1 MGKLTAQEVK
11 NAKLYPGK
19 KLEKKSDGQGLF
31 LLINTS
37 GKYWRYQY
45 RFVGKQRTLAIGAY
59 PTVSLKEARKRHQIA
74 RELLEKGVDPSQ
86 QKKAVKGALVEAHE
100 HSFSKVS
107 ERWFDKQNWSDGHRR
122 TVRSRLDRDIIPWLG
137 NRPVAE
143 ITAAD
148 CLQVCRKVENR
159 GAIESAHRIK
169 TIISQVMR
177 FAVAESLV
185 TSDPTRDLRNAL
197 TPIQSRSM
205 TAITETPVA
214 AQLMRDI
221 ENYKGSAI
229 VRAALKFSALTFG
242 RPGEV
247 RHAEWSE
254 IDFEKKLWRIP
265 AAKMKRKREHLVPLS
280 EQLEGVLVD
289 IQHLTGNGQWV
300 FPGALNRT
308 RPMSENTILSALR
321 KLGYSKEQMT
331 AHGFRGMAST
341 LLHEAGCPHELI
353 EIQLSHVH
361 QNSVAASYNHAQHL
375 PDRRILMQYWSDTL
389 DALQKE
395 EQQPVWTVYYETL
408 KKFY

>member
-11 NAKLYPGK
+11 NAKLEP
-19 KLEKKSDGQGLF
+19 EKKFVKKFDGQGLF
-31 LLINTS
+31 LLINS
-37 GKYWRYQY
+37 VGKYWRYQY
-45 RFVGKQRTLAIGAY
+45 RFIGKQKTLAIGVY
-59 PTVSLKEARKRHQIA
+59 PSISLKEARKRHQTA
-74 RELLEKGVDPSQ
+74 RELLEKGIDPSQ
-86 QKKAVKGALVEAHE
+86 QKKAIKNALVEAHE
-100 HSFSKVS
+100 NSFSNVS
-107 ERWFDKQNWSDGHRR
+107 ERWFVKQNWTDGHRR

-137 NRPVAE
+137 NRPIAE

-148 CLQVCRKVENR
+148 CLQVCRKVESR

-197 TPIQSRSM
+197 TAVQSRSM
-205 TAITETPVA
+205 TAITEVSVVG
-214 AQLMRDI
+214 QLMRDI
-221 ENYKGSAI
+221 EDYKGSAM
-229 VRAALKFSALTFG
+229 VRAALKFSAYTFG

-280 EQLEGVLVD
+280 GQLLDVLVE
-289 IQHLTGNGQWV
+289 IQVLTGNGQWV
-300 FPGALNRT
+300 FPGARHRS
-308 RPMSENTILSALR
+308 RPMSENTVLSALR

-353 EIQLSHVH
+353 EIQLSHAH

-375 PDRRILMQYWSDTL
+375 SDRRVLIQYWSDTL
-389 DALQKE
+389 DALQGEKP
-395 EQQPVWTVYYETL
+395 QPVWKAYCETI
-408 KKFY
+408 K